1 MSNDKTRMEAGAGR
15 VNRNLKKLNASVAS
29 LLSLAR
35 AHRDLDT
42 YEHILDAERFTA
54 RIEMELRKLAKVSG
68 RPTAVK
74 DIEAILAEEI
84 PVEMGYTRE
93 GWFHLRFPRL
103 LPKKEG
109 GSAEFVRGFLYPAVS
124 RYFREVEYTRR
135 FSECVVIFRHVYD
148 EACPENQLRDHDNIE
163 LNMVIDTIAIY
174 VMEDDTPLKC
184 RHYYLSAPGP
194 EDHTEVYVVPLTDW
208 PTWVQ
213 KENEIPGT
221 GMEIEKDT
229 SFLMEY
235 HM

>member
-1 MSNDKTRMEAGAGR
+1 M
-15 VNRNLKKLNASVAS
+15 
-29 LLSLAR
+29 
-35 AHRDLDT
+35 
-42 YEHILDAERFTA
+42 
-54 RIEMELRKLAKVSG
+54 
-68 RPTAVK
+68 
-74 DIEAILAEEI
+74 
-84 PVEMGYTRE
+84 
-93 GWFHLRFPRL
+93 
-103 LPKKEG
+103 
-109 GSAEFVRGFLYPAVS
+109 S
-124 RYFREVEYTRR
+124 RYFREAEYTRR

-208 PTWVQ
+208 LTWVQ
-213 KENEIPGT
+213 RENEIPGT